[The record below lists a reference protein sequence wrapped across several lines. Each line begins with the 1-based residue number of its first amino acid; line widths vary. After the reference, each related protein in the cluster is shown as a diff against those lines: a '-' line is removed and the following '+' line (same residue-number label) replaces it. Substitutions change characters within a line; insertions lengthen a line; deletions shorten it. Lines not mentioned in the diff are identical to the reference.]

1 MTVESSIEK
10 KITIRPFQVK
20 DCQALSS
27 LYDQLG
33 YPVDSKT
40 LHHRL
45 TKLLLHDDYHL
56 LIAVVDGQPAGFVGF
71 ARMYMFEAD
80 EGYIRIL
87 ALVVD
92 EHFRR
97 QGIATS
103 LLEGVKKFAIENE
116 IKALVLN
123 SGISTERSGAHTFY
137 ESTGFLKTSFGYK
150 CSL

>member
-1 MTVESSIEK
+1 M
-10 KITIRPFQVK
+10 
-20 DCQALSS
+20 
-27 LYDQLG
+27 
-33 YPVDSKT
+33 
-40 LHHRL
+40 
-45 TKLLLHDDYHL
+45 
-56 LIAVVDGQPAGFVGF
+56 DGQPAGFVGL
-71 ARMYMFEAD
+71 ARMYMFEVD

-92 EHFRR
+92 EQFRR

-116 IKALVLN
+116 IKVLALN

-137 ESTGFLKTSFGYK
+137 ESTGFLKTRFGYK